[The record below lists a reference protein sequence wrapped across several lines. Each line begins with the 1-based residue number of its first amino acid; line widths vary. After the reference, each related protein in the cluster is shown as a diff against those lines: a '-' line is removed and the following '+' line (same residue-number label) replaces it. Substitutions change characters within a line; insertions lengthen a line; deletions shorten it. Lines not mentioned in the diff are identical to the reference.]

1 VAIDGRQR
9 PAVDPARIPAHVAII
24 MDGNG
29 RWANQRGLKRNAGHE
44 AGEAA
49 LFDTV
54 EGALELGIGNLT
66 VYAFSTENWRR
77 PAEEVRFLLG
87 FNESL
92 LVRRAG
98 ELDDRG
104 VRVRFIGRRDRRV
117 PKRLIR
123 LIEDTEALTAANTRM
138 TLRIAFNYGG
148 QVELVDAAR
157 RAAEDLAAGR
167 LRRIDERSFAARLY
181 DPEMPEVDLLVRTS
195 GEQRISNFLLWQAAY
210 AELVFVG
217 TLWPDF
223 DRVELARAVAT
234 YQARD
239 RRFGTAVD
247 HIELDAVDP
256 VDPPP
261 TEEAPVARFVVK
273 PSQGTL
279 FGSPQGWAVVDTG
292 DDGREVN
299 RYRDRA
305 AADARAADLNAG
317 PLDLDAQEA
326 WLPEEDDEPW
336 GEDDHWHDSDRDR
349 AG

>member
-1 VAIDGRQR
+1 VESMTGAGL
-9 PAVDPARIPAHVAII
+9 DPTRIPAHVAII

-29 RWANQRGLKRNAGHE
+29 RWANRRGLKRNAGHE

-54 EGALELGIGNLT
+54 EGALELGITDLT

-98 ELDDRG
+98 ELDDRE
-104 VRVRFIGRRDRRV
+104 VRVRFIGRRGRPV
-117 PKRLIR
+117 PKRLVR

-148 QVELVDAAR
+148 QLELVDAAA

-167 LRRIDERSFAARLY
+167 LKRIDEAALADRLY
-181 DPEMPEVDLLVRTS
+181 DPQMPPVDLLIRTS
-195 GEQRISNFLLWQAAY
+195 GEQRLSNYLLWQAAY
-210 AELVFVG
+210 AELVFVD

-223 DRVELARAVAT
+223 DRHELARTVAI
-234 YQARD
+234 YQGRD
-239 RRFGTAVD
+239 RRFGAAVD
-247 HIELDAVDP
+247 RSDVGGGLESLAQEP
-256 VDPPP
+256 K
-261 TEEAPVARFVVK
+261 ERSVARFVVK
-273 PSQGTL
+273 TAQGTL
-279 FGSPQGWAVVDTG
+279 FGQREGWAVVDTHNR
-292 DDGREVN
+292 DHEVN
-299 RYRDRA
+299 RYVERPDA
-305 AADARAADLNAG
+305 EARAAELNAG

-326 WLPEEDDEPW
+326 WQPDEDVEED
-336 GEDDHWHDSDRDR
+336 EDDWGPGARW
-349 AG
+349 